1 MKPLAGAAEEPLVDV
16 VAAAAAAARLPDDA
30 CTDDET
36 NQVPLTLGFAAVAAG
51 WEPAEVGVGAGNADG
66 DGADA

>member
-16 VAAAAAAARLPDDA
+16 VAAAARLPDDA

-36 NQVPLTLGFAAVAAG
+36 SQVPLTLGFAAVAAG
-51 WEPAEVGVGAGNADG
+51 WEPAEVGAGAGNADG